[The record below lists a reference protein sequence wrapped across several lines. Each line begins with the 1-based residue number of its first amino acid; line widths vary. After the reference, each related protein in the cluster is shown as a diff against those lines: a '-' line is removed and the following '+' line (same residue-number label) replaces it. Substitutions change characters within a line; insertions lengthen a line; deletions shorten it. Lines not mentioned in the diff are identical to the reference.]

1 MRRYYIT
8 DRKAIGG
15 VAPLMDAIR
24 RALASGVDM
33 IQIRE
38 KDLGT
43 RELSR
48 LVREALALPN
58 PHGTRI
64 LVNAR
69 CDVALACGAAGVHL
83 PSDSIPP
90 SRLRTIAPPGFLI
103 GVSCHS
109 PNHSSERGGGGFHRI
124 WACFL
129 HGIEGQLRT
138 TPGARST
145 QGDMRGG
152 CTTGLRARWRGSS
165 ECTALPGGGRG
176 GYCRHHYV
184 SEAVTETRFGGGP
197 MLQ

>member
-15 VAPLMDAIR
+15 IAPLTDAIR

-38 KDLGT
+38 RDLGT
-43 RELSR
+43 RELTR
-48 LVREALALPN
+48 VVREVLALPN

-90 SRLRTIAPPGFLI
+90 SRLRTIAPPGFVI

-109 PNHSSERGGGGFHRI
+109 LEDAVRADEEGTDFIVFGPVFYTASKVNYGPPQGLERLKEI
-124 WACFL
+124 C
-129 HGIEGQLRT
+129 
-138 TPGARST
+138 GAV
-145 QGDMRGG
+145 
-152 CTTGLRARWRGSS
+152 
-165 ECTALPGGGRG
+165 ALPVFALGGVDLLNARL
-176 GYCRHHYV
+176 CQ
-184 SEAVTETRFGGGP
+184 EAGAAGIAGITMFQKR
-197 MLQ
+197 